1 MAVRVSRRKIASYY
15 ADELLARKTDIAT
28 RLAALLLDTGRVRE
42 LDLIVRDI
50 EDALEAR
57 GVVVADIAS
66 AHTLSQ
72 ATQKDITA
80 FLKKQSDAK
89 EVHLRVNVDQALLG
103 GVRINVPGR
112 ELDTT
117 LRRKLTLLKASKV

>member
-57 GVVVADIAS
+57 GVVIADIAS

>member
-15 ADELLARKTDIAT
+15 ADELLAGKTDIAT
-28 RLAALLLDTGRVRE
+28 RLAALLLDTGRARE

>member
-57 GVVVADIAS
+57 GVVVADVAS

>member
-15 ADELLARKTDIAT
+15 ADELLAGKTDIAT

-50 EDALEAR
+50 EDALETR

>member
-15 ADELLARKTDIAT
+15 ADELLAGKTDIAT

>member
-15 ADELLARKTDIAT
+15 ADELLAGRTDIAT

>member
-15 ADELLARKTDIAT
+15 ADELLAGKTDIAT

-57 GVVVADIAS
+57 GVVVADVAS

-80 FLKKQSDAK
+80 FLKKQSGAK

>member
-15 ADELLARKTDIAT
+15 ADELLAGKTDSAT

>member
-15 ADELLARKTDIAT
+15 ADELLAGKTDIAT

-66 AHTLSQ
+66 AHILSQ

>member
-15 ADELLARKTDIAT
+15 ADELLAGKTDIAT

-57 GVVVADIAS
+57 GVVVADITS

>member
-15 ADELLARKTDIAT
+15 ADELLAGKTDIAT

-57 GVVVADIAS
+57 GVVVADVAS